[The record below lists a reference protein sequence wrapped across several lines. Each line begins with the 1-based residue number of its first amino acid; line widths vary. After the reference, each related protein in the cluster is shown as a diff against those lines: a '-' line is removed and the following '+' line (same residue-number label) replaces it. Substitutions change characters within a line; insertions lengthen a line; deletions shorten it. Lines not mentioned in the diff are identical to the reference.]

1 MVAAP
6 LTVSV
11 LGATG
16 SIGRSTAQVLE
27 TQGERV
33 RVVAV
38 AGGRDAAALAEVAVR
53 LGAEIAALADE
64 SAYAELRQ
72 RLAGTGIEAA
82 AGEAAVIE
90 AAARPADWTM
100 AAIAGAAGLRPT
112 VAAARRG
119 GTIALATKE
128 CLVCAGPAFLDEI
141 AAGGAVLV
149 PVDSEHNAIFQ
160 LMAAGR
166 REDIARV
173 TLTASGGPFRTWPAE
188 RIAAARPEDALKHP
202 TWSMGAKITIDSASL
217 MNKGL
222 ELIEAK
228 LLFDLD
234 PDALDAIVHPESVV
248 HGLVTFRDGSIV
260 AHLGPTD
267 MRVAIAY
274 ALGWPEERIDSGATR
289 LDLAAIG
296 KLSFSEPDEVRFP
309 SLRLAKQALRRGGAA
324 PTVLNA
330 ANEVAV
336 GAFLGRQVGFPAIP
350 ATVEAALDQADREGL
365 LGTPGTVEEA
375 IGIDKTS
382 RGIARSL
389 LPRMAALA
397 Q

>member
-27 TQGERV
+27 TQRHRL

-53 LGAEIAALADE
+53 LGAEVAALADP
-64 SAYAELRQ
+64 AGYGELRD
-72 RLAGTGIEAA
+72 RLAGSGIEAT
-82 AGEAAVIE
+82 AGAAAVIE

-100 AAIAGAAGLRPT
+100 AAIAGAAGLLPT

-119 GTIALATKE
+119 GRIALATKE
-128 CLVCAGPAFLDEI
+128 CLVCAGPVFLEEI

-166 REDIARV
+166 REDIERV
-173 TLTASGGPFRTWPAE
+173 TLTASGGPFRTWSSE

-248 HGLVTFRDGSIV
+248 HGLVYFRDGSVV
-260 AHLGPTD
+260 AHLAPPD
-267 MRVAIAY
+267 MRVPIAF
-274 ALGWPEERIDSGATR
+274 ALAWPEARVDVGTLR
-289 LDLAAIG
+289 LDLAAVG
-296 KLSFSEPDEVRFP
+296 SLSFMAPDEERFP
-309 SLRLAKQALRRGGAA
+309 ALRIAKAALRRGGAA

-330 ANEVAV
+330 ANEIAV
-336 GAFLGRQVGFPAIP
+336 GAFLERRIGFPAIS
-350 ATVEAALDQADREGL
+350 ATVEAALERADRDGL
-365 LGTPGTVEEA
+365 LGTPTTVEEA
-375 IGIDKTS
+375 IGVDNTS
-382 RGIARSL
+382 RAIARSL
-389 LPRMAALA
+389 LPKTAALA